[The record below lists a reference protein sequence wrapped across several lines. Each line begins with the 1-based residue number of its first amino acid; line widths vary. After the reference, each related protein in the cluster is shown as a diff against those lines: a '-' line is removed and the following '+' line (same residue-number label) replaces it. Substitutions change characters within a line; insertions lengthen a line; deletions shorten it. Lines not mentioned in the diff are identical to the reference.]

1 MTAAFPRLDPAL
13 VAAFRGVATSTV
25 SDALDRLGI
34 ACAVEGL
41 RPLLPGARIAGQAVT
56 LAYLPVGVAGGTM
69 GDFLHLCEAG
79 DMVAL
84 DMRGRSDCTAW
95 GNILTEAAKAQG
107 LSGTVIDGVNRDVG
121 ESRAF
126 GYPIWSR
133 GGFMRT
139 GKDRWMLQAANVPI
153 CLGGIRVEP
162 GDVLVAD
169 DNGVVVVP
177 QGRAAE
183 VLAIVQDILAREAE
197 ILAALRGGADLATA
211 RARHGYFGLQTRQGG

>member
-1 MTAAFPRLDPAL
+1 MTEAFPRLDPAL
-13 VAAFRGVATSTV
+13 VASFRGVATSTV

-41 RPLLPGARIAGQAVT
+41 QPLLQGARVAGQAVT

-79 DMVAL
+79 DIVAL
-84 DMRGRSDCTAW
+84 DMRGRTDCTAW
-95 GNILTEAAKAQG
+95 GNILTEAAKAHG
-107 LSGTVIDGVNRDVG
+107 LSGTIIDGVNRDVG

-153 CLGGIRVEP
+153 CLGGIRVEA
-162 GDVLVAD
+162 GDLLVAD

-177 QGRAAE
+177 HARAVE
-183 VLAIVQDILAREAE
+183 VMAIVTEILGREAE
-197 ILAALRGGADLATA
+197 IVAALRGGADLAMA
-211 RARHGYFGLQTRQGG
+211 RARNGYFSLQSRPRG

>member
-1 MTAAFPRLDPAL
+1 MAEAFLRLDPAL
-13 VAAFRGVATSTV
+13 VAAFRDVATSTV

-41 RPLLPGARIAGQAVT
+41 QPLLPGARIAGQAVT

-79 DMVAL
+79 DIAAL
-84 DMRGRSDCTAW
+84 DMRGRTDCTAW
-95 GNILTEAAKAQG
+95 GNILTEAAKARG
-107 LSGTVIDGVNRDVG
+107 LSGTIIDGVNRDVG

-153 CLGGIRVEP
+153 CLGGIRVEA
-162 GDVLVAD
+162 GDLLVAD

-177 QGRAAE
+177 HARAAE
-183 VLAIVQDILAREAE
+183 VMAIVTNILGREAQIIE
-197 ILAALRGGADLATA
+197 ALRGGADLAAA
-211 RARHGYFGLQTRQGG
+211 RARHGYFSLQSRPAG